1 MKLNKLTKN
10 LQPALVMTA
19 GAIGSGYLTKVI
31 PFGSDRVKDGIC
43 AVLGLAMSGSKGMV
57 GNLGTGVFIGSAARL
72 AKGFGIGGGDM
83 INGIDDARFING
95 IDDLT
100 AGGQVLGVPGDNFAY
115 NENDSYA

>member
-31 PFGSDRVKDGIC
+31 PFGSDRVKDGVC
-43 AVLGLAMSGSKGMV
+43 AALGLVLSGQKGMM
-57 GNLGTGVFIGSAARL
+57 GQLGTGVLIGSAARL
-72 AKGFGIGGGDM
+72 AKGFGIGGGDF
-83 INGIDDARFING
+83 IGGIDDATFING

-100 AGGQVLGVPGDNFAY
+100 AGGNIMGMDNPGDNFNY
-115 NENDSYA
+115 NNSY